1 MVKTI
6 LATIY
11 FTIALFLYAVVIGYS
26 IKNGN
31 KVTAPYAITYLI
43 LCILWPITLIGVIF
57 TKH

>member
-1 MVKTI
+1 MVKAI

-11 FTIALFLYAVVIGYS
+11 FTIAFFLYAVVIGYS
-26 IKNGN
+26 IKNGD
-31 KVTAPYAITYLI
+31 KLTVSYAITYMI

>member
-11 FTIALFLYAVVIGYS
+11 FTIAFFLYAVVLGYS
-26 IKNGN
+26 IKHGD
-31 KVTAPYAITYLI
+31 KVTASSAITYLI